1 MNYINHPG
9 SIAHD
14 LANSSLVSPTNEP
27 FSIGSVAG
35 ETIDIILAAE
45 QREEIATLLDR
56 RFGSGTWQL
65 ILNER
70 AKRLK
75 ELNER
80 KRKERRRKE
89 KQREEFTIAASIA
102 FAMLAALGVFA
113 LLYMK
118 FI

>member
-9 SIAHD
+9 SITHD
-14 LANSSLVSPTNEP
+14 PATSSLLSPANEP

-45 QREEIATLLDR
+45 KREEIASLLDR
-56 RFGSGTWQL
+56 RFGSGTWQS

-70 AKRLK
+70 AKRLQ
-75 ELNER
+75 ELNEQ
-80 KRKERRRKE
+80 KRKERQRKE
-89 KQREEFTIAASIA
+89 KQREDFTIAASFA
-102 FAMLAALGVFA
+102 LAMLAALGVFT

>member
-1 MNYINHPG
+1 MNYINNQG
-9 SIAHD
+9 SITHD
-14 LANSSLVSPTNEP
+14 LATSSLVSRGNEQ

-35 ETIDIILAAE
+35 ETIDVILAAE

-56 RFGSGTWQL
+56 RFGNGTWQS

-80 KRKERRRKE
+80 KRKDRQRKE

-102 FAMLAALGVFA
+102 FALLAALGVFA
-113 LLYMK
+113 LLYIK

>member
-9 SIAHD
+9 SITHD
-14 LANSSLVSPTNEP
+14 LTNSSLVSPANEP

-56 RFGSGTWQL
+56 RFGSGTWQS
-65 ILNER
+65 ILDKR
-70 AKRLK
+70 AERLK
-75 ELNER
+75 QLNER
-80 KRKERRRKE
+80 KRKERQRKE
-89 KQREEFTIAASIA
+89 KQREDLTIAASIA
-102 FAMLAALGVFA
+102 LAMLAALGVFA

>member
-9 SIAHD
+9 SITHD
-14 LANSSLVSPTNEP
+14 LATSSLISSASEP

-35 ETIDIILAAE
+35 ETIDTILAAE

-56 RFGSGTWQL
+56 RFGSGTWQS

-75 ELNER
+75 ELNEQ
-80 KRKERRRKE
+80 KRKERQRKE
-89 KQREEFTIAASIA
+89 KQREDFTIAASIA
-102 FAMLAALGVFA
+102 FAMLAALGVFT

>member
-1 MNYINHPG
+1 MNYINHQG
-9 SIAHD
+9 SITHD
-14 LANSSLVSPTNEP
+14 LETGSLISPANEP

-56 RFGSGTWQL
+56 RFGSGTWQS
-65 ILNER
+65 ILDER

-75 ELNER
+75 QLNER
-80 KRKERRRKE
+80 KRKEWQRKQ
-89 KQREEFTIAASIA
+89 KQREDFTIVASIA

-113 LLYMK
+113 LLYTK

>member
-9 SIAHD
+9 SITHD
-14 LANSSLVSPTNEP
+14 LATSSLVSPVNES

-45 QREEIATLLDR
+45 KREEIASLLDR
-56 RFGSGTWQL
+56 RFGSGTWQS

-70 AKRLK
+70 AKRLQ

-80 KRKERRRKE
+80 KRKERQRKE
-89 KQREEFTIAASIA
+89 KQREDFTIAASFA
-102 FAMLAALGVFA
+102 LAMLAALGVFT

>member
-14 LANSSLVSPTNEP
+14 LATRSLVSPANEP
-27 FSIGSVAG
+27 FSIGSIAG
-35 ETIDIILAAE
+35 ETIDSILVAE

-56 RFGSGTWQL
+56 RFGSGTWQS
-65 ILNER
+65 ILDER
-70 AKRLK
+70 AKRLQQ
-75 ELNER
+75 LNER
-80 KRKERRRKE
+80 KRKERQRKQ
-89 KQREEFTIAASIA
+89 KQREDFTIAGSIA

>member
-9 SIAHD
+9 SITHD
-14 LANSSLVSPTNEP
+14 PATSSLLSPANEP

-45 QREEIATLLDR
+45 KREEIASLLDR
-56 RFGSGTWQL
+56 RFGSGTWQS

-70 AKRLK
+70 AKRLQ
-75 ELNER
+75 ELNEQ
-80 KRKERRRKE
+80 KRKERQRKE
-89 KQREEFTIAASIA
+89 KQREDFTIAASFA
-102 FAMLAALGVFA
+102 LAMLAALGVFT
-113 LLYMK
+113 LLYMR

>member
-9 SIAHD
+9 LITHD
-14 LANSSLVSPTNEP
+14 RATSSLVSPANEP

-56 RFGSGTWQL
+56 RFGSGTWQS
-65 ILNER
+65 ILDER

-75 ELNER
+75 QLNER
-80 KRKERRRKE
+80 KRKERQRKE
-89 KQREEFTIAASIA
+89 KQREDLTIAASIA

>member
-9 SIAHD
+9 SIRHD
-14 LANSSLVSPTNEP
+14 LATNSLLSPANEP

-45 QREEIATLLDR
+45 QREEIASLLDR
-56 RFGSGTWQL
+56 RFGSGTWQS

-70 AKRLK
+70 AKRLQ

-80 KRKERRRKE
+80 KRKERQRKE
-89 KQREEFTIAASIA
+89 KQREDFTIAASIA
-102 FAMLAALGVFA
+102 FAMLAALGVFT

-118 FI
+118 FV

>member
-9 SIAHD
+9 SITHD
-14 LANSSLVSPTNEP
+14 LANSSLVSPANEP

-45 QREEIATLLDR
+45 QSEEIATLLDR
-56 RFGSGTWQL
+56 RFGSGTWQS
-65 ILNER
+65 ILDER
-70 AKRLK
+70 AKRL
-75 ELNER
+75 EQLNER
-80 KRKERRRKE
+80 KRKEWQRKQ
-89 KQREEFTIAASIA
+89 KQREDFTIAASIA

-113 LLYMK
+113 LLYTK

>member
-1 MNYINHPG
+1 MNYINHQG
-9 SIAHD
+9 SITHD
-14 LANSSLVSPTNEP
+14 LATGSLISPANEP

-45 QREEIATLLDR
+45 QREEIAKLLDR
-56 RFGSGTWQL
+56 RFGSGTWQS
-65 ILNER
+65 ILDER

-75 ELNER
+75 QLNER
-80 KRKERRRKE
+80 KRKEWQRKQ
-89 KQREEFTIAASIA
+89 KQREDFTIAASIA

-113 LLYMK
+113 LLYTK